1 MFSRKNLVVI
11 GIILSS
17 MVYFSG
23 CGQFLNAEVGD
34 KNIAETDEN
43 RNEDDIRYEITDID
57 RNVSEKDAVA
67 ISLSNMV
74 EDKDGENGYR
84 YEKGILTLCRGGSYI
99 ISGKA
104 QDCRLVISVFDD
116 EIVHLI
122 FDNMELHTDKGPAVY
137 VEQAGK
143 VVITL
148 KENTEN
154 TLSDGTEY
162 ETATEACLFSNS
174 DLTINGGGRLNVY
187 GYYHDAIRSKDRVK
201 IVDADLYIRS
211 QNDGIRGNDG
221 IVCENSVIWLESR
234 GTGFLTNSEKGY
246 VVISGGSCKVTAGEN
261 AIFADQFVSIRNCDS
276 DLYSVHEA
284 VRCSGTKEIEE
295 ESEK

>member
-1 MFSRKNLVVI
+1 MFSRKNLVAI
-11 GIILSS
+11 GIFLNS

-23 CGQFLNAEVGD
+23 CGQFLNAKVGGET
-34 KNIAETDEN
+34 IAETAES
-43 RNEDDIRYEITDID
+43 RNADDIRYEITDID

-67 ISLSNMV
+67 INLSNIV
-74 EDKDGENGYR
+74 EDKVSENGYR
-84 YEKGILTLCRGGSYI
+84 YEKGILTLCRGGNYA

-104 QDCRLVISVFDD
+104 QDCRMVISVYDD

-122 FDNMELHTDKGPAVY
+122 LDNMELHTDKGPAVY

-148 KENTEN
+148 KENTESM
-154 TLSDGTEY
+154 LSDGTGY
-162 ETATEACLFSNS
+162 ETAKEACLFSNS

-201 IVDADLYIRS
+201 IVDTNLYVRS

-221 IVCENSVIWLESR
+221 IVCENSAIWLESR
-234 GTGFLTNSEKGY
+234 GTGFLTDSEKGY

-261 AIFADQFVSIRNCDS
+261 AIFADEFVSVQNCES
-276 DLYSVHEA
+276 DLYSVHEV
-284 VRCSGTKEIEE
+284 VRCSGTKEIEG
-295 ESEK
+295 ESTK